1 MAHNQQ
7 LLAEPGHASCL
18 PANLPAYMPL
28 CLPACLHACLQV
40 IHPRNVTIV
49 QGLAG
54 LSKLHSLCIY
64 AANWELPE
72 EEAEQQ
78 LQLRNFQGA

>member
-1 MAHNQQ
+1 MLPAF
-7 LLAEPGHASCL
+7 LPTCL
-18 PANLPAYMPL
+18 PTCPS
-28 CLPACLHACLQV
+28 ACLHACLQV

-78 LQLRNFQGA
+78 LQLRIFQGA